1 MANSKMSSHIVVTS
15 HGDKIECDASRDN
28 CDQIAV
34 DVKQA
39 GLLSY
44 KLKAFG
50 GPGNVGKE
58 SKERNFTV
66 CDNVMTTI
74 VELIKKQ
81 IAFIDGQNLYLK
93 VP

>member
-1 MANSKMSSHIVVTS
+1 MASHIVVTS
-15 HGDKIECDASRDN
+15 HGDKIGCDASRDN
-28 CDQIAV
+28 CDQIEV

-50 GPGNVGKE
+50 GPGNMGKE
-58 SKERNFTV
+58 SMERFITV

-81 IAFIDGQNLYLK
+81 TAYIDGQNIYFK